1 MRKVLYIALFALDEM
16 DVVCEFIDVL
26 SVLLDFS
33 LDVVFFFLYLFHN
46 TLVLVDSFKSLLAE

>member
-1 MRKVLYIALFALDEM
+1 MREVLYIALFALDEM